1 MNIHAERNLFGSVQ
15 SAVKNI
21 IIPMNTART
30 QKLMSQLIK
39 TPHKVLEKLELVYV
53 NNQNLPIERCQGE
66 DGFIYKKNGRC
77 IKQKSELKRF
87 NSLVLPPAWINVKIS
102 DLSNGHLQAVGLD
115 IKNRKQYRYHPK
127 WNLIRNQTKFYKI
140 AEFGQKLPFI
150 RKQVDIDLEQKE
162 WSKDKV
168 VALVIRLMEE
178 THIRIG
184 NEKYAKENKSYGLST
199 LRKRHININRNSLR
213 FEFIGKKGKQHT
225 ITTRNKQLIKLV
237 SRCEEIPGW
246 EVFKYYD
253 KNGERKVLDSHMVNE
268 YLHKIS
274 GEYFSAKD
282 FRTWAASII
291 FFENLMEL
299 GVTSD
304 EKEIKKNIVLAYDA
318 TAEALGNT
326 RNVCKNYYVH
336 PLLVSKYEDGS
347 IEQYFDKVKKS
358 RSNKK
363 YFSQSESVFA
373 ELIENYQV
381 NLL

>member
-1 MNIHAERNLFGSVQ
+1 MNA
-15 SAVKNI
+15 A
-21 IIPMNTART
+21 TAAKT

-39 TPHKVLEKLELVYV
+39 TPHLVLDKLDLVYI
-53 NNQNLPIERCQGE
+53 NNQQLPIERCQCE

-77 IKQKSELKRF
+77 IKQKSELKRIS
-87 NSLVLPPAWINVKIS
+87 SLVLPPAWVNVQIS
-102 DLSNGHLQAVGLD
+102 DLPNGHLQAVGLD
-115 IKNRKQYRYHPK
+115 DKNRKQYRYHPK

-140 AEFGQKLPFI
+140 AEFGSKLPSI
-150 RKQVDIDLEQKE
+150 RKQVDIDLEGKE
-162 WSKDKV
+162 WGREKV

-184 NEKYAKENKSYGLST
+184 NEKYAKDNKSYGLST
-199 LRKRHININRNSLR
+199 LRKRHININSNSLR
-213 FEFIGKKGKQHT
+213 FEFVGKKGIKHT
-225 ITTRNKQLIKLV
+225 ITTRNKKLVKLV
-237 SRCEEIPGW
+237 SRCEEIPGM

-268 YLHKIS
+268 YLHTIS

-291 FFENLMEL
+291 FFETLM
-299 GVTSD
+299 GMGITAD
-304 EKEIKKNIVLAYDA
+304 EKEIKKNILSAYDT

-336 PLLVSKYEDGS
+336 PLLVTTYEDGS
-347 IEQYFDKVKKS
+347 IQQYFNRVKKS
-358 RSNKK
+358 RSNQK
-363 YFSQSESVFA
+363 YFSRSEIAFS
-373 ELIENYQV
+373 ELIQNYQV